1 MEKQELNAFSRG
13 LKIAMDQDGWKMRP
27 LSEAAG
33 LGESA
38 VKDIFRKALSPKIS
52 TCYAIAQAMGRSLD
66 EIIELGNGNL
76 DNTSRA
82 AISVAGRVG
91 AGAEIELID
100 AWPKGEGLYHVAC
113 PPGLPPHGIVAVEV
127 AGDSM
132 APIYE
137 PGSVLFYARQAMG
150 VPTEALGRICIAA
163 DTENRVWLKQV
174 KPGTAPGLFHLIS
187 INPAGLNMHDARLSW
202 AAPVK
207 LHLPPDLVRRI

>member
-1 MEKQELNAFSRG
+1 MQMTFKDALINAQSKG
-13 LKIAMDQDGWKMRP
+13 
-27 LSEAAG
+27 
-33 LGESA
+33 
-38 VKDIFRKALSPKIS
+38 
-52 TCYAIAQAMGRSLD
+52 GRSLLS
-66 EIIELGNGNL
+66 IA
-76 DNTSRA
+76 RA
-82 AISVAGRVG
+82 AGVSYDTLKNVSQGKSQRPNLEDALKVARSFGVSLEQFLEGDLDQAPATITVAGRVG

-187 INPAGLNMHDARLSW
+187 INPAGLNMHDARLVW